1 MIKYKLLLD
10 AKGVKYMNKNIFVVG
25 FMLFAIFFGAGNLI
39 FPPALGLSSGHF
51 FWPAIFGFVITGI
64 GLPLIGVIAGSI
76 EDKGYRVSLSKIHP
90 VFAII
95 LLIAISLT
103 IGPLFAIPRTAATS
117 FEMGITPIFD
127 TNSSMAL
134 FIFSLI
140 YFVIVFYLSF
150 NSSKMVDKV
159 GAILTPLL
167 LISITA
173 LIIKA
178 FFTLGGGATVEGDPA
193 VYSSAGT
200 SFGKGFVEGYLTMD
214 AIAAIAFSLIVIT
227 AIKSKGVTR
236 ETGLFKQTIY
246 AGVIAAI
253 ALGFI
258 YISLG
263 WIGNHMNVSAE
274 TLKELNDNG
283 QNIGTYLLTTAAQL
297 AFGEFGKYLIG
308 IIVALAC
315 LTTAT
320 GLIVS
325 VSEFFHEIIPK
336 ISYKWF
342 VTLFTLISFILS
354 NQGLTTV
361 IKGSLPVLLVLY
373 PIAITA
379 VLLIV
384 LAKYVGT
391 PPIAQQLSVAL
402 VTIISLI
409 SVVNQMGWAKIGFIQ
424 QLPLSTYQMEW
435 IPFAIVGFIIGFII
449 GKVKNQAPITYS

>member
-1 MIKYKLLLD
+1 
-10 AKGVKYMNKNIFVVG
+10 MNKNIFVVG

-39 FPPALGLSSGHF
+39 FPPALGLSSGNF

-64 GLPLIGVIAGSI
+64 GLPLIGVITGSI
-76 EDKGYRVSLSKIHP
+76 EEKGYRVSLGKIHP
-90 VFAII
+90 VFAVV
-95 LLIAISLT
+95 LLVAISLT

-117 FEMGITPIFD
+117 FEMGITPIFE
-127 TNSSMAL
+127 TTSSMSL
-134 FIFSLI
+134 FIFTLI
-140 YFVIVFYLSF
+140 YFIIVFYLSF

-159 GAILTPLL
+159 GSILTPLL

-173 LIIKA
+173 LIVKA
-178 FFTLGGGATVEGDPA
+178 FITLSGESTVSGDPA
-193 VYSSAGT
+193 VYSSSGT

-214 AIAAIAFSLIVIT
+214 AIAAIAFSMIVIT
-227 AIKSKGVTR
+227 AIKSKGVTK
-236 ETGLFKQTIY
+236 ETGLFKQTIF
-246 AGVIAAI
+246 AGIIAAI

-263 WIGNHMNVSAE
+263 WIGNHMNVSSE
-274 TLKELNDNG
+274 TIKELNANG
-283 QNIGTYLLTTAAQL
+283 QNIGTYLLTSAANL

-325 VSEFFHEIIPK
+325 VSEFFNELLPK

-342 VTLFTLISFILS
+342 VAIFTLISFILS

-379 VLLIV
+379 VLLIL
-384 LAKYVGT
+384 LAKYVKT
-391 PPIAQQLSVAL
+391 PPIAQQLAVAF
-402 VTIISLI
+402 VTIISFI
-409 SVVNQMGWAKIGFIQ
+409 SVFNQMEWATIGFISK
-424 QLPLSTYQMEW
+424 LPLAQYQMEW

-449 GKVKNQAPITYS
+449 GKVKNQAPIEYS

>member
-1 MIKYKLLLD
+1 
-10 AKGVKYMNKNIFVVG
+10 MNKNIFVVG

-39 FPPALGLSSGHF
+39 FPPALGLSSGNF

-64 GLPLIGVIAGSI
+64 GLPLIGVITGSI
-76 EDKGYRVSLSKIHP
+76 EEKGYRVALGKIHP
-90 VFAII
+90 VFAVV
-95 LLIAISLT
+95 LLVAISLT

-117 FEMGITPIFD
+117 FEMGITPIFE
-127 TNSSMAL
+127 TTSSMSL
-134 FIFSLI
+134 LIFTLI
-140 YFVIVFYLSF
+140 YFIIVFYLSF

-159 GAILTPLL
+159 GSILTPLL

-173 LIIKA
+173 LIVKA
-178 FFTLGGGATVEGDPA
+178 FITLSGESTVSGDPA
-193 VYSSAGT
+193 VYSSSGT

-214 AIAAIAFSLIVIT
+214 AIAAIAFSMIVIT
-227 AIKSKGVTR
+227 AIKSKGVTK
-236 ETGLFKQTIY
+236 ETGLFKQTIF
-246 AGVIAAI
+246 AGIIAAI

-274 TLKELNDNG
+274 TIKELNANG
-283 QNIGTYLLTTAAQL
+283 QNIGTYLLTSAANL

-325 VSEFFHEIIPK
+325 VSEFFNELLPK

-342 VTLFTLISFILS
+342 VAIFTLISFILS

-379 VLLIV
+379 VLLIL
-384 LAKYVGT
+384 LAKYVKT
-391 PPIAQQLSVAL
+391 PPIAQQLAVAF
-402 VTIISLI
+402 VTIISFI
-409 SVVNQMGWAKIGFIQ
+409 SVFNQMEWATIGFISK
-424 QLPLSTYQMEW
+424 LPLAQYQMEW

-449 GKVKNQAPITYS
+449 GKVKNQAPIEYS

>member
-1 MIKYKLLLD
+1 
-10 AKGVKYMNKNIFVVG
+10 MNKNIFVVG

-39 FPPALGLSSGHF
+39 FPPALGLSSGNF

-64 GLPLIGVIAGSI
+64 GLPLIGVITGSI
-76 EDKGYRVSLSKIHP
+76 EEKGYRVSLGKIHP
-90 VFAII
+90 VFAVV
-95 LLIAISLT
+95 LLVAISLT

-117 FEMGITPIFD
+117 FEMGITPIFE
-127 TNSSMAL
+127 TTSSMSL
-134 FIFSLI
+134 FIFTLI
-140 YFVIVFYLSF
+140 YFIIVFYLSF

-159 GAILTPLL
+159 GSILTPLL

-173 LIIKA
+173 LIVKA
-178 FFTLGGGATVEGDPA
+178 FITLSGESTVSGDPA
-193 VYSSAGT
+193 VYSSNGT

-214 AIAAIAFSLIVIT
+214 AIAAIAFSMIVIT
-227 AIKSKGVTR
+227 AIKSKGVTK
-236 ETGLFKQTIY
+236 ETGLFKQTIF
-246 AGVIAAI
+246 AGIIAAI

-274 TLKELNDNG
+274 TIKELNANG
-283 QNIGTYLLTTAAQL
+283 QNIGTYLLTSAANL

-325 VSEFFHEIIPK
+325 VSEFFNELLPK

-342 VTLFTLISFILS
+342 VAIFTLISFILS

-379 VLLIV
+379 VLLIL
-384 LAKYVGT
+384 LAKYVKT
-391 PPIAQQLSVAL
+391 PPIAQQLAVAF
-402 VTIISLI
+402 VTIISFI
-409 SVVNQMGWAKIGFIQ
+409 SVFNQMEWATIGFISK
-424 QLPLSTYQMEW
+424 LPLAQYQMEW

-449 GKVKNQAPITYS
+449 GKVKNQAPIEYS

>member
-1 MIKYKLLLD
+1 
-10 AKGVKYMNKNIFVVG
+10 MNKNIFVVG

-39 FPPALGLSSGHF
+39 FPPALGLSSGQF

-76 EDKGYRVSLSKIHP
+76 EDKGYRASLGKIHP
-90 VFAII
+90 VFAVV
-95 LLIAISLT
+95 LLVAISLT

-134 FIFSLI
+134 FIFSLV
-140 YFVIVFYLSF
+140 YFAIVFYLSF

-159 GAILTPLL
+159 GAVLTPVL
-167 LISITA
+167 LISIVL

-178 FFTLGGGATVEGDPA
+178 FFSIGGEPVVLGEME
-193 VYSSAGT
+193 VYSSGAT

-214 AIAAIAFSLIVIT
+214 AIAAIAFSMIVIT

-236 ETGLFKQTIY
+236 ETGLFKQTIL

-263 WIGNHMNVSAE
+263 WIGNHMNISDA

-283 QNIGTYLLTTAAQL
+283 QNIGTYLLTTAAQVS
-297 AFGEFGKYLIG
+297 FGEFGKYLIG

-325 VSEFFHEIIPK
+325 VSEFFHEILPK

-342 VTLFTLISFILS
+342 VTIFTLVSFIIS

-361 IKGSLPVLLVLY
+361 IQGSLPVLLVLY
-373 PIAITA
+373 PIAITS
-379 VLLIV
+379 VLLI
-384 LAKYVGT
+384 LLGKYVKT
-391 PPIAQQLSVAL
+391 PPIAQQLAVAL
-402 VTIISLI
+402 VTIISFI
-409 SVVNQMGWAKIGFIQ
+409 SVFNSNGVINIAFMQE
-424 QLPLSTYQMEW
+424 LPLAQYQMEW
-435 IPFAIVGFIIGFII
+435 IPFAIVGYIIGFII
-449 GKVKNQAPITYS
+449 GKVKNQAPIEYS

>member
-1 MIKYKLLLD
+1 
-10 AKGVKYMNKNIFVVG
+10 
-25 FMLFAIFFGAGNLI
+25 
-39 FPPALGLSSGHF
+39 
-51 FWPAIFGFVITGI
+51 
-64 GLPLIGVIAGSI
+64 
-76 EDKGYRVSLSKIHP
+76 
-90 VFAII
+90 
-95 LLIAISLT
+95 
-103 IGPLFAIPRTAATS
+103 
-117 FEMGITPIFD
+117 
-127 TNSSMAL
+127 
-134 FIFSLI
+134 
-140 YFVIVFYLSF
+140 VIVFYLSF

-178 FFTLGGGATVEGDPA
+178 FFTLGGQPAGAGDLE
-193 VYSSAGT
+193 VYSSGGT

-214 AIAAIAFSLIVIT
+214 AIAAIAFSMIVIT
-227 AIKSKGVTR
+227 AIKSKGVTK
-236 ETGLFKQTIY
+236 ETGLFKQTIL

-258 YISLG
+258 YVSLG

-274 TLKELNDNG
+274 TIKELNDNG
-283 QNIGTYLLTTAAQL
+283 QNIGTYLLTTAAHL

-325 VSEFFHEIIPK
+325 VSEFFHELIPK

-342 VTLFTLISFILS
+342 VAIFTIISFILS

-373 PIAITA
+373 PIAITS
-379 VLLIV
+379 VLLIL
-384 LAKYVGT
+384 LAKYVNT
-391 PPIAQQLSVAL
+391 PPIAQQLSVAF
-402 VTIISLI
+402 VTIISFI
-409 SVVNQMGWAKIGFIQ
+409 SVFNHSGWATIGFINK
-424 QLPLSTYQMEW
+424 LPLAPYQMEW

-449 GKVKNQAPITYS
+449 GKVKNQPPIEYS

>member
-1 MIKYKLLLD
+1 
-10 AKGVKYMNKNIFVVG
+10 MNKNIFVVG

-39 FPPALGLSSGHF
+39 FPPALGLSSGNF

-64 GLPLIGVIAGSI
+64 GLPLIGVITGSI
-76 EDKGYRVSLSKIHP
+76 EEKGYRVSLGKIHP
-90 VFAII
+90 VFAVV
-95 LLIAISLT
+95 LLVAISLT

-117 FEMGITPIFD
+117 FEMGITPIFE
-127 TNSSMAL
+127 TTSSMSL
-134 FIFSLI
+134 FIFTLI
-140 YFVIVFYLSF
+140 YFIIVFYLSF
-150 NSSKMVDKV
+150 NSSKMVEKV
-159 GAILTPLL
+159 GSILTPLL

-173 LIIKA
+173 LIVKA
-178 FFTLGGGATVEGDPA
+178 FITLSGESTVSGDPA
-193 VYSSAGT
+193 VYSSSGT

-214 AIAAIAFSLIVIT
+214 AIAAIAFSMIVIT
-227 AIKSKGVTR
+227 AIKSKGVTK
-236 ETGLFKQTIY
+236 ETGLFKQTIF
-246 AGVIAAI
+246 AGIIAAI

-274 TLKELNDNG
+274 TIKELNANG
-283 QNIGTYLLTTAAQL
+283 QNIGTYLLTSAANL

-325 VSEFFHEIIPK
+325 VSEFFNELLPK

-342 VTLFTLISFILS
+342 VAIFTLISFILS

-379 VLLIV
+379 VLLIL
-384 LAKYVGT
+384 LAKYVKT
-391 PPIAQQLSVAL
+391 PPIAQQLAVAF
-402 VTIISLI
+402 VTIISFI
-409 SVVNQMGWAKIGFIQ
+409 SVFNQMEWATIGFISK
-424 QLPLSTYQMEW
+424 LPLAQYQMEW

-449 GKVKNQAPITYS
+449 GKVKNQAPIEYS

>member
-1 MIKYKLLLD
+1 
-10 AKGVKYMNKNIFVVG
+10 MNKNIFVVG

-39 FPPALGLSSGHF
+39 FPPALGLSSGNF

-64 GLPLIGVIAGSI
+64 GLPLIGVITGSI
-76 EDKGYRVSLSKIHP
+76 EEKGYRVSLGKIHP
-90 VFAII
+90 VFAVV
-95 LLIAISLT
+95 LLVAISLT

-117 FEMGITPIFD
+117 FEMGITPIFE
-127 TNSSMAL
+127 TTSSMSL
-134 FIFSLI
+134 FIFTLI
-140 YFVIVFYLSF
+140 YFIIVFYLSF

-159 GAILTPLL
+159 GSILTPLL

-173 LIIKA
+173 LIVKA
-178 FFTLGGGATVEGDPA
+178 FITLSGESTVSGDPA
-193 VYSSAGT
+193 VYSSSGT

-214 AIAAIAFSLIVIT
+214 AIAAIAFSMIVIT
-227 AIKSKGVTR
+227 AIKSKGVTK
-236 ETGLFKQTIY
+236 ETGLFKQTIF
-246 AGVIAAI
+246 AGIIAAI

-274 TLKELNDNG
+274 TIKELNANG
-283 QNIGTYLLTTAAQL
+283 QNIGTYLLTSAANL

-325 VSEFFHEIIPK
+325 VSEFFNELLPK

-342 VTLFTLISFILS
+342 VAIFTLISFILS

-379 VLLIV
+379 VLLIL
-384 LAKYVGT
+384 LAKYVKT
-391 PPIAQQLSVAL
+391 PPIAQQLAVAF
-402 VTIISLI
+402 VTIISFI
-409 SVVNQMGWAKIGFIQ
+409 SVFNQMEWATIGFISK
-424 QLPLSTYQMEW
+424 LPLAQYQMEW
-435 IPFAIVGFIIGFII
+435 IPFVIVGFIIGFII
-449 GKVKNQAPITYS
+449 GKVKNQAPIEYS

>member
-1 MIKYKLLLD
+1 
-10 AKGVKYMNKNIFVVG
+10 MNKNIFVVG

-39 FPPALGLSSGHF
+39 FPPALGLSSGNF

-64 GLPLIGVIAGSI
+64 GLPLIGVITGSI
-76 EDKGYRVSLSKIHP
+76 EEKGYRVSLGKIHP
-90 VFAII
+90 VFAVV
-95 LLIAISLT
+95 LLVAISLT
-103 IGPLFAIPRTAATS
+103 IGPQFAIPRTAATS
-117 FEMGITPIFD
+117 FEMGITPIFE
-127 TNSSMAL
+127 TTSSMSL
-134 FIFSLI
+134 FIFTLI
-140 YFVIVFYLSF
+140 YFIIVFYLSF

-159 GAILTPLL
+159 GSILTPLL

-173 LIIKA
+173 LIVKA
-178 FFTLGGGATVEGDPA
+178 FITLSGESTVSGDPA
-193 VYSSAGT
+193 VYSSSGT

-214 AIAAIAFSLIVIT
+214 AIAAIAFSMIVIT
-227 AIKSKGVTR
+227 AIKSKGVTK
-236 ETGLFKQTIY
+236 ETGLFKQTIF
-246 AGVIAAI
+246 AGIIAAI

-274 TLKELNDNG
+274 TIKELNANG
-283 QNIGTYLLTTAAQL
+283 QNIGTYLLTSAANL

-325 VSEFFHEIIPK
+325 VSEFFNELLPK

-342 VTLFTLISFILS
+342 VAIFTLISFILS

-379 VLLIV
+379 VLLIL
-384 LAKYVGT
+384 LAKYVKT
-391 PPIAQQLSVAL
+391 PPIAQQLAVAF
-402 VTIISLI
+402 VTIISFI
-409 SVVNQMGWAKIGFIQ
+409 SVFNQMEWATIGFISK
-424 QLPLSTYQMEW
+424 LPLAQYQMEW

-449 GKVKNQAPITYS
+449 GKVKNQAPIEYS

>member
-1 MIKYKLLLD
+1 
-10 AKGVKYMNKNIFVVG
+10 MNKNIFVVG

-39 FPPALGLSSGHF
+39 FPPGLGLSSGQF
-51 FWPAIFGFVITGI
+51 FWPAIFGFVVTGI
-64 GLPLIGVIAGSI
+64 GLPLVGVIAGSI
-76 EDKGYRVSLSKIHP
+76 EEKGYRVSLGKIHP
-90 VFAII
+90 VFAIV
-95 LLIAISLT
+95 LLVAISLT

-117 FEMGITPIFD
+117 FEMGITPIFN
-127 TNSSMAL
+127 TTGSMAL

-140 YFVIVFYLSF
+140 YFAIVFYLSF

-167 LISITA
+167 LISITV

-178 FFTLGGGATVEGDPA
+178 FFTLSGQPAATGDTE
-193 VYSSAGT
+193 VYNNAST

-214 AIAAIAFSLIVIT
+214 ALAAIAFSMIVIT
-227 AIKSKGVTR
+227 AIKSKGVTK
-236 ETGLFKQTIY
+236 ETGLFKQTIL

-253 ALGFI
+253 ALSFI

-263 WIGNHMNVSAE
+263 WIGNHMNVSAS
-274 TLKELNDNG
+274 TLKELQDNG
-283 QNIGTYLLTTAAQL
+283 QNVGTYLLTSAAHM

-325 VSEFFHEIIPK
+325 VSEFFHDLLPK

-342 VTLFTLISFILS
+342 VTIFTVISFILS

-384 LAKYVGT
+384 LANYIKT
-391 PPIAQQLSVAL
+391 PPLAQQLAVGF
-402 VTIISLI
+402 VTIISIL
-409 SVVNQMGWAKIGFIQ
+409 SVFNQMKWIPIDFIGN
-424 QLPLSTYQMEW
+424 LPLANFQMEW

-449 GKVKNQAPITYS
+449 GKVTNQKPIQYL

>member
-1 MIKYKLLLD
+1 
-10 AKGVKYMNKNIFVVG
+10 MNKNIFVVG

-39 FPPALGLSSGHF
+39 FPPALGLSSGNF

-64 GLPLIGVIAGSI
+64 GLPLIGVITGSI
-76 EDKGYRVSLSKIHP
+76 EEKGYRVSLGKIHP
-90 VFAII
+90 VFAVV
-95 LLIAISLT
+95 LLVAISLT

-117 FEMGITPIFD
+117 FEMGITPIFE
-127 TNSSMAL
+127 TTSSMSL
-134 FIFSLI
+134 FFFTLI
-140 YFVIVFYLSF
+140 YFIIVFYLSF

-159 GAILTPLL
+159 GSILTPLL

-173 LIIKA
+173 LIVKA
-178 FFTLGGGATVEGDPA
+178 FITLSGESTVSGDPA
-193 VYSSAGT
+193 VYSSSGT

-214 AIAAIAFSLIVIT
+214 AIAAIAFSMIVIT
-227 AIKSKGVTR
+227 AIKSKGVTK
-236 ETGLFKQTIY
+236 ETGLFKQTIF
-246 AGVIAAI
+246 AGIIAAI

-274 TLKELNDNG
+274 TIKELNANG
-283 QNIGTYLLTTAAQL
+283 QNIGTYLLTSAANL

-325 VSEFFHEIIPK
+325 VSEFFNELLPK

-342 VTLFTLISFILS
+342 VAIFTLISFILS

-379 VLLIV
+379 VLLILLV
-384 LAKYVGT
+384 KYVKT
-391 PPIAQQLSVAL
+391 PPIAQQLAVAF
-402 VTIISLI
+402 VTIISFI
-409 SVVNQMGWAKIGFIQ
+409 SVFNQMEWATIGFISK
-424 QLPLSTYQMEW
+424 LPLAQYQMEW

-449 GKVKNQAPITYS
+449 GKVKNQAPIEYS

>member
-1 MIKYKLLLD
+1 
-10 AKGVKYMNKNIFVVG
+10 MNKNTFVVG

-51 FWPAIFGFVITGI
+51 FWPAILGFVITGI
-64 GLPLIGVIAGSI
+64 GLPLVGVIAGSI
-76 EDKGYRVSLSKIHP
+76 EEKGYRVSLSKIHP
-90 VFAII
+90 IFAVV

-117 FEMGITPIFD
+117 FEMGITPILN

-134 FIFSLI
+134 FIFTLI
-140 YFVIVFYLSF
+140 YFIIVFYLSF
-150 NSSKMVDKV
+150 NPSKMVDKV

-167 LISITA
+167 LISITL

-178 FFTLGGGATVEGDPA
+178 FFGLGGEPTVGGDPA
-193 VYSSAGT
+193 VYSSGGT
-200 SFGKGFVEGYLTMD
+200 SFGKGFIEGYLTMD
-214 AIAAIAFSLIVIT
+214 AIAAIAFSMIVIT
-227 AIKSKGVTR
+227 AIKSKGITK
-236 ETGLFKQTIY
+236 ETGLFKQTILS
-246 AGVIAAI
+246 GLIAAI
-253 ALGFI
+253 ALAFI

-263 WIGNHMNVSAE
+263 WIGNHMNVSAA

-283 QNIGTYLLTTAAQL
+283 QNIGTYLLTTAAHS

-325 VSEFFHEIIPK
+325 VSEFFHEVMPK

-342 VTLFTLISFILS
+342 VAIFTLVSFILS

-361 IKGSLPVLLVLY
+361 IQGSQPVLLVLY
-373 PIAITA
+373 PIAITT
-379 VLLIV
+379 VLLII
-384 LAKYVGT
+384 LAKSVKT
-391 PPIAQQLSVAL
+391 PPIAQQLA
-402 VTIISLI
+402 VTFVSIISIL
-409 SVVNQMGWAKIGFIQ
+409 SVINQMNWFSIGFIKS
-424 QLPLSTYQMEW
+424 LPLAQYQMEW

-449 GKVKNQAPITYS
+449 GKVKNQAPIEYS

>member
-1 MIKYKLLLD
+1 
-10 AKGVKYMNKNIFVVG
+10 
-25 FMLFAIFFGAGNLI
+25 
-39 FPPALGLSSGHF
+39 
-51 FWPAIFGFVITGI
+51 
-64 GLPLIGVIAGSI
+64 
-76 EDKGYRVSLSKIHP
+76 
-90 VFAII
+90 
-95 LLIAISLT
+95 
-103 IGPLFAIPRTAATS
+103 
-117 FEMGITPIFD
+117 
-127 TNSSMAL
+127 
-134 FIFSLI
+134 
-140 YFVIVFYLSF
+140 
-150 NSSKMVDKV
+150 
-159 GAILTPLL
+159 
-167 LISITA
+167 
-173 LIIKA
+173 
-178 FFTLGGGATVEGDPA
+178 
-193 VYSSAGT
+193 
-200 SFGKGFVEGYLTMD
+200 MD

-342 VTLFTLISFILS
+342 VTIFTLVSFILS

-409 SVVNQMGWAKIGFIQ
+409 SVVKTKWVGLKLDLFNNYHYQLTKWNGFHLQSLIH
-424 QLPLSTYQMEW
+424 Y
-435 IPFAIVGFIIGFII
+435 
-449 GKVKNQAPITYS
+449 

>member
-1 MIKYKLLLD
+1 
-10 AKGVKYMNKNIFVVG
+10 MNKNVFVVG

-39 FPPALGLSSGHF
+39 FPPALGLASGQF

-64 GLPLIGVIAGSI
+64 GLPLVGVIAGSI
-76 EDKGYRVSLSKIHP
+76 ESKGYRASLSKIHP

-95 LLIAISLT
+95 LLSAISLT

-127 TNSSMAL
+127 TTSKGAL
-134 FIFSLI
+134 FIFTLI
-140 YFVIVFYLSF
+140 YFIIVYYLSF

-167 LISITA
+167 LISIVI
-173 LIIKA
+173 LIIKTFISLSGNDVVA
-178 FFTLGGGATVEGDPA
+178 GDPEIYKA
-193 VYSSAGT
+193 AST

-214 AIAAIAFSLIVIT
+214 AIAAIAFSMIVIT
-227 AIKSKGVTR
+227 AIKSKGVTK

-246 AGVIAAI
+246 AGLIAAI
-253 ALGFI
+253 GLGFI

-263 WIGNHMNVSAE
+263 WIGNHMEVSPA
-274 TLKELNDNG
+274 TLKELNANG
-283 QNIGTYLLTTAAQL
+283 QNIGTYLLTTVSQI
-297 AFGEFGKYLIG
+297 AFGEFGKYLVG

-325 VSEFFHEIIPK
+325 VSEFFHELVPK

-342 VTLFTLISFILS
+342 VTIFTLVSFIIS

-361 IKGSLPVLLVLY
+361 IQGSLPVLLVLY
-373 PIAITA
+373 PIAITT

-384 LAKYVGT
+384 LATFVKT
-391 PPIAQQLSVAL
+391 PPLAQQLAVTF
-402 VTIISLI
+402 VTIISII
-409 SVVNQMGWAKIGFIQ
+409 SVLNSTGGVKMKFIED
-424 QLPLSTYQMEW
+424 LYLADIQMEW
-435 IPFAIVGFIIGFII
+435 IPFAVVGFIIGFII
-449 GKVKNQAPITYS
+449 GKVKNQTPVEYS

>member
-1 MIKYKLLLD
+1 
-10 AKGVKYMNKNIFVVG
+10 MNKNIFVVG

-39 FPPALGLSSGHF
+39 FPPALGLSSGNF

-64 GLPLIGVIAGSI
+64 GLPLIGVITGSI
-76 EDKGYRVSLSKIHP
+76 EEKGYRVSLGKIHP
-90 VFAII
+90 VFAVV
-95 LLIAISLT
+95 LLVAISLT

-117 FEMGITPIFD
+117 FEMGITPIFE
-127 TNSSMAL
+127 TTSSMSL
-134 FIFSLI
+134 FIFTLI
-140 YFVIVFYLSF
+140 YFIIVFYLSF

-159 GAILTPLL
+159 GSILTPLL

-173 LIIKA
+173 LIVKA
-178 FFTLGGGATVEGDPA
+178 FITLSGESTVSGDPA
-193 VYSSAGT
+193 VYSSSGT

-214 AIAAIAFSLIVIT
+214 AIAAIAFSMIVIT
-227 AIKSKGVTR
+227 AIKSKGVTK
-236 ETGLFKQTIY
+236 ETGLFKQTIF
-246 AGVIAAI
+246 AGIIAAI

-274 TLKELNDNG
+274 TIKELNANG
-283 QNIGTYLLTTAAQL
+283 QNIGTYLLTSAANL

-325 VSEFFHEIIPK
+325 VSEFFNELLPK

-342 VTLFTLISFILS
+342 VAIFTLISFILS

-379 VLLIV
+379 VLLIL
-384 LAKYVGT
+384 LAKYVKT
-391 PPIAQQLSVAL
+391 PPIAQQLAVAF
-402 VTIISLI
+402 VTIISFI
-409 SVVNQMGWAKIGFIQ
+409 SVFNQMEWATIGFISK
-424 QLPLSTYQMEW
+424 LPLAQYQMEW

-449 GKVKNQAPITYS
+449 GKVKNQAPIEYS

>member
-1 MIKYKLLLD
+1 
-10 AKGVKYMNKNIFVVG
+10 MNKNIFVVG

-39 FPPALGLSSGHF
+39 FPPALGLSSGNF

-64 GLPLIGVIAGSI
+64 GLPLIGVITGSI
-76 EDKGYRVSLSKIHP
+76 EEKGYRVSLGKIHP
-90 VFAII
+90 VFAVV
-95 LLIAISLT
+95 LLVAISLT

-117 FEMGITPIFD
+117 FEMGITPIFE
-127 TNSSMAL
+127 TTSSMSL
-134 FIFSLI
+134 FIFTLI
-140 YFVIVFYLSF
+140 YFIIVFYLSF

-159 GAILTPLL
+159 GSILTPLL

-173 LIIKA
+173 LIVKA
-178 FFTLGGGATVEGDPA
+178 FITLSGESTVSGDPA
-193 VYSSAGT
+193 VYSSSGT
-200 SFGKGFVEGYLTMD
+200 SFGKGFIEGYLTMD
-214 AIAAIAFSLIVIT
+214 AIAAIAFSMIVIT
-227 AIKSKGVTR
+227 AIKSKGVTK
-236 ETGLFKQTIY
+236 ETGLFKQTIF
-246 AGVIAAI
+246 AGIIAAI

-274 TLKELNDNG
+274 TIKELNANG
-283 QNIGTYLLTTAAQL
+283 QNIGTYLLTSAANL

-325 VSEFFHEIIPK
+325 VSEFFNELLPK

-342 VTLFTLISFILS
+342 VAIFTLISFILS

-379 VLLIV
+379 VLLIL
-384 LAKYVGT
+384 LAKYVKT
-391 PPIAQQLSVAL
+391 PPIAQQLAVAF
-402 VTIISLI
+402 VTIISFI
-409 SVVNQMGWAKIGFIQ
+409 SVFNQMEWATIGFISK
-424 QLPLSTYQMEW
+424 LPLAQYQMEW

-449 GKVKNQAPITYS
+449 GKVKNQAPIEYS

>member
-1 MIKYKLLLD
+1 
-10 AKGVKYMNKNIFVVG
+10 MNKNIFVVG

-39 FPPALGLSSGHF
+39 FPPALGLSSGNF

-64 GLPLIGVIAGSI
+64 GLPLIGVITGSI
-76 EDKGYRVSLSKIHP
+76 EEKGYRVSLGKIHP
-90 VFAII
+90 VFAVV
-95 LLIAISLT
+95 LLVAISLT

-117 FEMGITPIFD
+117 FEMGITPIFE
-127 TNSSMAL
+127 TTSSMSL
-134 FIFSLI
+134 FIFTLI
-140 YFVIVFYLSF
+140 YFIIVFYLSF

-159 GAILTPLL
+159 GSTLTPLL

-173 LIIKA
+173 LIVKA
-178 FFTLGGGATVEGDPA
+178 FITLSGESTVSGDPA
-193 VYSSAGT
+193 VYSSSGT

-214 AIAAIAFSLIVIT
+214 AIAAIAFSMIVIT
-227 AIKSKGVTR
+227 AIKSKGVTK
-236 ETGLFKQTIY
+236 ETGLFKQTIF
-246 AGVIAAI
+246 AGIIAAI

-274 TLKELNDNG
+274 TIKELNANG
-283 QNIGTYLLTTAAQL
+283 QNIGTYLLTSAANL

-325 VSEFFHEIIPK
+325 VSEFFNELLPK

-342 VTLFTLISFILS
+342 VAIFTLISFILS

-379 VLLIV
+379 VLLIL
-384 LAKYVGT
+384 LAKYVKT
-391 PPIAQQLSVAL
+391 PPIAQQLAVAF
-402 VTIISLI
+402 VTIISFI
-409 SVVNQMGWAKIGFIQ
+409 SVFNQMEWATIGFISK
-424 QLPLSTYQMEW
+424 LPLAQYQMEW

-449 GKVKNQAPITYS
+449 GKVKNQAPIEYS